1 MTVDRQGR
9 NNKKS
14 KIGGEKKREKVMR
27 NKQIEI
33 HEVANKNVTEKD
45 KVTVPTSLQTLF
57 YFFNLHPSVKLSFVH
72 SENYR
77 STLTSHDLL
86 TG

>member
-1 MTVDRQGR
+1 MTVGRQGR
-9 NNKKS
+9 NYKKI
-14 KIGGEKKREKVMR
+14 KIGGEKEREKVMR

-57 YFFNLHPSVKLSFVH
+57 YFFKFSPFSQVILCPQ
-72 SENYR
+72 
-77 STLTSHDLL
+77 
-86 TG
+86 